1 MSQTFHL
8 VGLGC
13 PKNKVDAEV
22 IWAELAQAGFR
33 AVDDP
38 AEADLIVVNTCAFIQ
53 AAVEEAL
60 DTIVELGQYK
70 EKGRCQTLVVAGCL
84 PARYQDQLAA
94 ELDEVDLF
102 IGPGEVAGLPG
113 RLTRLGSGGQR
124 LQVKGGQSFLPDAKT
139 PRANSLSPGAA
150 YIKVAEGCSRRCS
163 FCIIPSLRGP
173 QRSRPLADLV
183 AEAEALVRWGVS
195 EIVLVAQDLA
205 AWGRDLSTGSGR
217 LGLPALVEA
226 LAAVGGLWWLRLMYL
241 YPTEVTDAL
250 LRVVAENDTVLPYL
264 DVPLQHVDAGVLAGM
279 RRQGDPEQSLRL
291 IEHIRAAVP
300 GAVLRSSLMTGFPG
314 ETQAAFE
321 RLEAFVAEAR
331 FERLGVFAFS
341 AEEGTA
347 AAELADQI
355 PTELAAERRERLL
368 AAQRPIAEAYHKSLV
383 GRSVEVLVEAAQADG
398 RLEGRC
404 WNQAPEV
411 DGATFL
417 TGEAILGEVVRA
429 RLTDADAYDLEGEIL
444 A

>member
-22 IWAELAQAGFR
+22 IWAELAQAGYR

-38 AEADLIVVNTCAFIQ
+38 AEAELIVVNTCAFVQ

-60 DTIVELGQYK
+60 DTIVELAQYK
-70 EKGRCQTLVVAGCL
+70 ERGRCRTLVVAGCL
-84 PARYQDQLAA
+84 PARYLDQLAD
-94 ELDEVDLF
+94 ELTEVDLF
-102 IGPGEVAGLPG
+102 IGPGEVGGLPG
-113 RLTRLGSGGQR
+113 RLARSGAGHPR
-124 LQVKGGQSFLPDAKT
+124 LQVQAGQGFLPDAGT

-150 YIKVAEGCSRRCS
+150 YLKVAEGCSRRCS

-183 AEAEALVRWGVS
+183 AEAEGLVRWGAS

-205 AWGRDLSTGSGR
+205 AWGRDLPNENGR
-217 LGLPALVEA
+217 PGLPALVEA
-226 LAAVGGLWWLRLMYL
+226 LAGVAGLWWLRLMYL
-241 YPTEVTDAL
+241 YPTEVSDSL
-250 LRVVAENDTVLPYL
+250 LQVMADNDTVLPYL
-264 DVPLQHVDAGVLAGM
+264 DVPLQHVDAAVLTGM
-279 RRQGDPEQSLRL
+279 RRQGDPEKSLRL
-291 IEHIRAAVP
+291 VERIRAALP
-300 GAVLRSSLMTGFPG
+300 GAVLRTSLMTGFPG
-314 ETQAAFE
+314 ETQTAFE

-341 AEEGTA
+341 AEEGTGA
-347 AAELADQI
+347 AQMAD
-355 PTELAAERRERLL
+355 PVPAELAAERRERLM
-368 AAQRPIAEAYHKSLV
+368 AAQRPIAEAYHRSLI
-383 GRSVEVLVEAAQADG
+383 GRSVEVLVEAARADG
-398 RLEGRC
+398 TLEGRC

-429 RLTDADAYDLEGEIL
+429 RVTDADAYDLEGEIL

>member
-1 MSQTFHL
+1 VKGTFHL

-22 IWAELAQAGFR
+22 IWAGLAQAGLR

-38 AEADLIVVNTCAFIQ
+38 AEAEVIVINTCAFVQ

-60 DTIVELGQYK
+60 DTIVELAQYK
-70 EKGRCQTLVVAGCL
+70 QQGRCKTLVVAGCL
-84 PARYQDQLAA
+84 PARYQDELVA
-94 ELDEVDLF
+94 ELTEVDLF
-102 IGPGEVAGLPG
+102 IGPGEVGDLPS
-113 RLTRLGSGGQR
+113 RLGRIGADGGR
-124 LQVKGGQSFLPDAKT
+124 LQVQTGQSFLPDADT

-150 YIKVAEGCSRRCS
+150 YLKVAEGCSRRCS

-183 AEAEALVRWGVS
+183 TEAEALVRWGVS
-195 EIVLVAQDLA
+195 EVVLVAQDLA
-205 AWGRDLSTGSGR
+205 AWGRDLDGR
-217 LGLPALVEA
+217 PGLPSLVEA
-226 LAAVGGLWWLRLMYL
+226 LAGVPGLWWLRLMYL
-241 YPTEVTDAL
+241 YPTEVTEEL
-250 LRVVAENDTVLPYL
+250 LRVMADQETVLPYL

-279 RRQGDPEQSLRL
+279 RRQGDPDQALELVGR
-291 IEHIRAAVP
+291 IRAALP
-300 GAVLRSSLMTGFPG
+300 GAVLRTSLMTGFPG
-314 ETQAAFE
+314 ETEAAFG

-347 AAELADQI
+347 AAGLDQQV
-355 PTELAAERRERLL
+355 PAELAAERRERLL
-368 AAQRPIAEAYHKSLV
+368 AAQRPIAEAYHRSLI
-383 GRSVEVLVEAAQADG
+383 GQTAEVLVEAAQADG

-417 TGEAILGEVVRA
+417 QGEAILGEVVRA